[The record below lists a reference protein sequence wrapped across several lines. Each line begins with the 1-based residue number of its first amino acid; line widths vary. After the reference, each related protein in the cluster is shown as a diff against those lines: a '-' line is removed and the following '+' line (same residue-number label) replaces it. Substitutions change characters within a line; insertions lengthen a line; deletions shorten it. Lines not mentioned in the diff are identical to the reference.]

1 MPSEDIERIEGVEE
15 STTEKLKRQLREAA
29 EKEREQEELDRITRD
44 GNANYNAGLED
55 VENAEGYTP
64 PEPSLLDKMM
74 PGQKQPEG
82 PQVNRMERAKSRLMD
97 IKAKLDKNTGYVP
110 RQQPPSPVPKIRHGG
125 FQSPP
130 QQAQPLPQFGGG
142 LNLPAFTGESLRQGS
157 QKAQKGSGYNILG
170 GLPSMNLNLGQPQG
184 RSRPVRG
191 KRPRPQR
198 PQASLLSG
206 LSSGSGIN
214 SLYYAQTRRP
224 GKRQKGSKRPRRG
237 SGFQNPFRF

>member
-29 EKEREQEELDRITRD
+29 EKEREQEELDRITRE

-74 PGQKQPEG
+74 SGQKQPEG

-110 RQQPPSPVPKIRHGG
+110 RPQERIVPKIRSGG

-170 GLPSMNLNLGQPQG
+170 RLPSMNLNLGQPQG

-191 KRPRPQR
+191 KLRKQR
-198 PQASLLSG
+198 PQASILSG
-206 LSSGSGIN
+206 LGTGSGIN
-214 SLYYAQTRRP
+214 QLYYAQTRRP
-224 GKRQKGSKRPRRG
+224 GKRQKGAKRPRRG
-237 SGFQNPFRF
+237 SGFQHPFRF